1 MIGTDFVAKGIN
13 VSSRI
18 IGGVAYIYMED
29 KKELVQFNEVGSFV
43 WSCVTGT
50 KRVEQ
55 IVVLCQEQYDDPS
68 GQIPEA
74 ITDFLGELEKEGFVV
89 SSATEF
95 EGVMTND

>member
-18 IGGVAYIYMED
+18 IGEVAYIYLED

-50 KRVEQ
+50 KCVDQ
-55 IVVLCQEQYDDPS
+55 IVALCREQYDDPS
-68 GQIPEA
+68 GQIPEVVA
-74 ITDFLGELEKEGFVV
+74 DFLDELEEEGFIV
-89 SSATEF
+89 SSATKF
-95 EGVMTND
+95 EGVMANG